1 MPVCPFLVL
10 ELLSFSSSLD
20 HVLVEGRG
28 GGGGQEGA
36 NIFVKF
42 IRWDVRLFCPPPG
55 ASVRAGENSNRV
67 FLN

>member
-1 MPVCPFLVL
+1 MPVWPFLVL
-10 ELLSFSSSLD
+10 ELLSYSSSLD
-20 HVLVEGRG
+20 HVLVLGG

-55 ASVRAGENSNRV
+55 ASVHAGENSNRV

>member
-1 MPVCPFLVL
+1 MPFFSPRSIMLY
-10 ELLSFSSSLD
+10 SSSLD
-20 HVLVEGRG
+20 HVL

-55 ASVRAGENSNRV
+55 ASVHAGENSNRV
-67 FLN
+67 LLN